1 MTLASKFKNVFNDRE
16 IVQILNDIDRIKIRQ
31 KSMQLK
37 IDGDIKFA
45 ESNLE
50 EATKLYEHCLEIDP
64 TNEYIY
70 ANLGLIYMMKQDYEK
85 CIEYS
90 TKSLDII
97 DEFMNE
103 TKSFQKENRLE
114 VKILMRRGKSYES
127 LGDNE
132 KAK

>member
-1 MTLASKFKNVFNDRE
+1 
-16 IVQILNDIDRIKIRQ
+16 
-31 KSMQLK
+31 MQLK